1 MQVANLIMNVGISL
15 SIEQAY
21 STEDNRRRTSMMG
34 CGDEGDKQD
43 FEFRPIS
50 RAQQTVSYS
59 LNEDSL

>member
-21 STEDNRRRTSMMG
+21 STEDNRRRTTLMG
-34 CGDEGDKQD
+34 CGEEGYKQD
-43 FEFRPIS
+43 VEFRPVS
-50 RAQQTVSYS
+50 QLTVSYS